1 MLGADSSRCHYLLW
15 GQMAKKSV
23 RVRSPLRPFGQRI
36 RQTLRLRQ
44 STLDV
49 QNQES

>member
-1 MLGADSSRCHYLLW
+1 
-15 GQMAKKSV
+15 MAKKSV

-36 RQTLRLRQ
+36 AEHSRLRQ